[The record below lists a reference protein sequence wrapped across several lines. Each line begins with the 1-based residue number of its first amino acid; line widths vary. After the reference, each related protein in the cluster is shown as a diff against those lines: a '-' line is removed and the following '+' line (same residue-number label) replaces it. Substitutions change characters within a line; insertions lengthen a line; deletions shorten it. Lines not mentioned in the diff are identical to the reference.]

1 MGDPSFMKHLNE
13 KELRELVL
21 GRACEDISKCNT
33 ANAAVIVA
41 QGGRILLDERRGYK
55 NFDTGEILSGGE
67 MFRLASM
74 TKPVAG
80 VAFMKAVELGYFAPD
95 DLLSDY
101 LPEVGKMKLGRLDG
115 DKVIPTEAPK
125 NAIKMY
131 HLLSHQSGF
140 MASSPIET
148 AQYALYPK
156 EAHKS
161 IETMVNYTVN
171 NTCLTF
177 EPSSAVGYA
186 TSLPFDAMAL
196 IIERKSGISYGE
208 FLDKYIFS
216 PLGIKDITFHPT
228 EEQWE
233 RCVMMHDRALGPGLV
248 TVNMGRNIFERHPL
262 SYEAAGAGLMGSIED
277 YFVFAEM
284 LRCRSRYRGAE
295 IVSENT
301 FSLIE
306 KPYVT
311 KEIMPGTSLWGLGV
325 RVTAGDPYL
334 PDGAYGWS
342 GAYGTHFWVDPTN
355 DITAVYM
362 RNMRWYDTH
371 GCGSIGR
378 EFERLVMSSFEE

>member
-1 MGDPSFMKHLNE
+1 MKALNE
-13 KELRELVL
+13 KRLRELVL
-21 GRACEDISKCNT
+21 GRVEEDILQCNT

-41 QGGRILLDERRGYK
+41 QGGRVLLDERRGYK
-55 NFDTGEILSGGE
+55 NYDTGEMLSGGE
-67 MFRLASM
+67 TFRLASM

-80 VAFMKAVELGYFAPD
+80 VAFMKAVEMGYFAPD
-95 DLLSDY
+95 DLLSDHI
-101 LPEVGKMKLGRLDG
+101 PEVGKMQVGRLEDG
-115 DKVIPTEAPK
+115 KVIPCGAPR

-148 AQYALYPK
+148 AQYATYPK
-156 EAHKS
+156 EAHES
-161 IETMVNYTVN
+161 IETMVNYTLK

-177 EPSSAVGYA
+177 EPASTVGYA

-196 IIERKSGISYGE
+196 IIERKSGLSYGE
-208 FLDKYIFS
+208 FINKYIFT

-228 EEQWE
+228 ENQWN
-233 RCVMMHDRALGPGLV
+233 RCVAMHDRAVGPGLV

-262 SYEAAGAGLMGSIED
+262 TYEAAGAGLMGSAED

-284 LRCRSRYRGAE
+284 LRCRGKYRDAE
-295 IVSENT
+295 IVSEKT

-311 KEIMPGTSLWGLGV
+311 KKIMEGAYLWGLGV
-325 RVTAGDPYL
+325 RVAAGDPYL
-334 PDGAYGWS
+334 PDGAFGWS
-342 GAYGTHFWVDPTN
+342 GAYGTHFWVDPVN
-355 DITAVYM
+355 GITAVYM
-362 RNMRWYDTH
+362 RNMRWHDSH